1 MESKKL
7 WQYLLGV
14 ILVLALAGGM
24 FAGGFAAGY
33 ITKGAAA
40 SHPAPAGTM
49 LALPTAGPGTPNP
62 TKTAEDLWAPFW
74 QAWDLLHQYYVRPLD
89 DTKLVE
95 GAIRGMY
102 EATGD
107 KHTSYMD
114 PDEFTQ
120 ANISL
125 EGEYEGIGAWV
136 DTSGDYLTIVS
147 PMKGSPAEK
156 AGLKPGDKVIAV
168 DGEDVTGTN
177 PELVVRKVLGPA
189 GSEVTLTIK
198 RDGREPFD
206 VVITRAKI
214 TLPSVEGRMLD
225 DGIAYVQLY
234 TFGDKTTEELRDT
247 LKELLAQHPKGLIL
261 DLRNNGGGYLKTAVE
276 VGSEFLPKD
285 KVLLYEEY
293 KDGSRESYKT
303 TGGGLATDIPMV
315 ILVNEGTASASEIVS
330 GAMQDYGRALLVGV
344 TTYGKG
350 SVQNW
355 IPLNNDQG
363 AVRITVALWLTPKGR
378 QISGKGL
385 TPDVK
390 VEMTKEDYE
399 NNKDPQ
405 LDKAV
410 ELILQGKAPA
420 GISK

>member
-1 MESKKL
+1 MDNKKL
-7 WQYLLGV
+7 FHYLLGA

-33 ITKGAAA
+33 ITKGATT
-40 SHPAPAGTM
+40 SYTAPAG
-49 LALPTAGPGTPNP
+49 ALPPQPTVGPGTPTP
-62 TKTAEDLWAPFW
+62 TETPQDMWAPFW

-89 DTKLVE
+89 DAKLVQ

-114 PDEFTQ
+114 PDEFRQ

-136 DTSGDYLTIVS
+136 DTSGDYLTIVT

-189 GSEVTLTIK
+189 GSKVTLTIK
-198 RDGREPFD
+198 RDDQEPFD
-206 VVITRAKI
+206 VTITRAKI
-214 TLPSVEGRMLD
+214 TIPSVEGRMLD
-225 DGIAYVQLY
+225 SGIAYVQLH
-234 TFGDKTTEELRDT
+234 TFGDKTTEELRAT
-247 LKELLAQHPKGLIL
+247 LEDLLAQNPKGLIL
-261 DLRNNGGGYLKTAVE
+261 DLRNNGGGYLVTAVD

-285 KVLLYEEY
+285 KVILYEEH
-293 KDGSRESYKT
+293 KDGSRQAYKSK
-303 TGGGLATDIPMV
+303 GGGLATDIPMV

-355 IPLNNDQG
+355 IPLDNNQG

-385 TPDVK
+385 TPDVV
-390 VEMTKEDYE
+390 VEMSKEDYDAG
-399 NNKDPQ
+399 KDPQ

-420 GISK
+420 GVSK